1 MKQRL
6 VTLIDK
12 ILLGKRAGMRIG
24 RATQKHQLANRIR
37 VIAVYSADLF
47 I

>member
-12 ILLGKRAGMRIG
+12 ILLGKPARTRIG
-24 RATQKHQLANRIR
+24 QPTQKHQLAKRIR
-37 VIAVYSADLF
+37 VIAVY
-47 I
+47 